1 MKLARTVAVSR
12 KEMLHILR
20 DPRSLAMALA
30 LPAVMLLL
38 FGYALTLDVD
48 RIPLLI
54 QDNSNSTESRLLI
67 SYFEGSEY
75 FQVMGSSDDYSMIE
89 QWIDRGD
96 AMGALVVSSD
106 FARALQSGRHPQ
118 VQLLLD
124 GSDSNT
130 ASIALGYAQSIVQ
143 MFEGNFTGAQMGPP
157 PGLIQLDLRIWYNP
171 ELESRNYI
179 VPGLLAVIL
188 MIIAALLTSLTI
200 AREWEMGTMEQLL
213 STPVRPSELV
223 LGKMSA
229 YFALGVIDTV
239 VSVVVGVFVFAVPL
253 RGSLLLLAF
262 SSLLFLFGA
271 LCWGILISAV
281 ARTQLMAYQMGM
293 ITSFLPA
300 FLLSGFIFAIE
311 SMPLPVQLA
320 TYLVPARYY
329 ISALKGIFL
338 KGVGMEVVGIE
349 LLFLAI
355 FALIVFLITVRKVRA
370 KIA

>member
-1 MKLARTVAVSR
+1 
-12 KEMLHILR
+12 
-20 DPRSLAMALA
+20 MALA

-54 QDNSNSTESRLLI
+54 QDNSNSPDSRLLI

-75 FQVMGSSDDYSMIE
+75 FQVVGSFDDSKVME
-89 QWIDRGD
+89 NWIDRGD
-96 AMGALVVSSD
+96 AMGALVVPVD
-106 FARALQSGRHPQ
+106 FSKELQSGRRAQ
-118 VQLLLD
+118 VQFLLD

-130 ASIALGYAQSIVQ
+130 ASIALGYAQSILQ
-143 MFEGNFTGAQMGPP
+143 MFEGNYLPAGTGRGPVR
-157 PGLIQLDLRIWYNP
+157 LDLRIWYNP

-188 MIIAALLTSLTI
+188 MIIAALLTSLTL

-213 STPVRPSELV
+213 STPVRPTELV

-229 YFALGVIDTV
+229 YFVLGVIDTLV
-239 VSVVVGVFVFAVPL
+239 AVVVGVLVFSIPL
-253 RGSLLLLAF
+253 RGSLLLLAL

-311 SMPLPVQLA
+311 SMPWPVQVA

-329 ISALKGIFL
+329 ISALKSIFL
-338 KGVGMEVVGIE
+338 KGVGLEVVGVE
-349 LLFLAI
+349 LLFLTG
-355 FALIVFLITVRKVRA
+355 FALTVFFITVRKVRA